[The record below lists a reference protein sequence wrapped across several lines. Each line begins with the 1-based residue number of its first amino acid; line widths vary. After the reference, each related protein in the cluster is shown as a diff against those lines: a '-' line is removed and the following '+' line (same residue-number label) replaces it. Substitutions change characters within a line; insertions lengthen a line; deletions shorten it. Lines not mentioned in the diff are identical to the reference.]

1 MQPVIC
7 NKDMATYFPV
17 KDGECELWLVIVDSI
32 NDITNPSRDHAYVDS
47 NGIFYIYNG
56 KEIEAINDYT
66 KIKIK
71 WGNLI
76 GDITDQYDLM
86 EVLGQFVKTISVN
99 GQNIP
104 KNEQKN
110 IAITIPITTIK
121 LDGQTVSPSN
131 YVVNLDLASTY
142 AKKTEVPT
150 KTSQLENDDGFV
162 KQEEVEK
169 LIPVKIV
176 QVNGKALN
184 PGANHEVNIDLT
196 SYAIKTDVTKEIA
209 DAIAG
214 VKQFEVKVVSS
225 LPTTGENGIMYLV
238 PNGDTGTNMYNEY
251 VWVNGKYE
259 LVSVKNLDLSDYI
272 TKDYFYELTPTE
284 IDNLVAEA

>member
-1 MQPVIC
+1 MQPVVC
-7 NKDMATYFPV
+7 NKDMAIAFPL
-17 KDGECELWLVIVDSI
+17 KDGDCEFWLEIVDSVD
-32 NDITNPSRDHAYVDS
+32 DITNPSRDHAYVDS
-47 NGIFYIYNG
+47 KGLFYIYNG
-56 KEIEAINDYT
+56 KEIQVVNDHANL
-66 KIKIK
+66 KVK

-104 KNEQKN
+104 KNEQN
-110 IAITIPITTIK
+110 NVAITIPITTIK
-121 LDGQTVSPSN
+121 LDGQTINPLN

-196 SYAIKTDVTKEIA
+196 SYAIKTEVTKEIA

-259 LVSVKNLDLSDYI
+259 LVSVKNLDLSNYI